1 MKAVERDPNEVKSL
15 YQLALLALQ
24 SGEDTQAIYYLQRL
38 TFLTPR
44 HAEVFMLL
52 GKLYMQR
59 GQLAAAALHL
69 WEARNL
75 QPDLPDVQHLLQQ
88 VYEALRQE
96 QR

>member
-1 MKAVERDPNEVKSL
+1 M
-15 YQLALLALQ
+15 
-24 SGEDTQAIYYLQRL
+24 SGEATQAMHYLQRL

-44 HAEVFMLL
+44 NAEVFLLL
-52 GKLYMQR
+52 GKLYTQR
-59 GQLAAAALHL
+59 GQFAAAALHL

-75 QPDLPDVQHLLQQ
+75 QPDLPDVQRLLQQ